1 MRQLKYREA
10 IDEATRQA
18 MAKDERIFVMGVG
31 ADDPKHA
38 VRVWD
43 APTRI

>member
-18 MAKDERIFVMGVG
+18 MDEVAGPIVAISMMVPS
-31 ADDPKHA
+31 A
-38 VRVWD
+38 
-43 APTRI
+43 